1 MVMTASRLR
10 RDITTVLVLK
20 LVLLS
25 GLYVLFFR
33 GDQRPA
39 IDAQVAA
46 RHLLSSE
53 APR

>member
-1 MVMTASRLR
+1 MTASRLR

-20 LVLLS
+20 LMLLCA
-25 GLYVLFFR
+25 LYLLFFR

-39 IDAQVAA
+39 VDAERAA

>member
-1 MVMTASRLR
+1 MTASRLR

-25 GLYVLFFR
+25 LLYLLFFR
-33 GDQRPA
+33 GDQRLA
-39 IDAQVAA
+39 IDAERTA

-53 APR
+53 TLR